1 MRCTLNFIH
10 RAIGF
15 LSSINAFQ
23 SVLQSFITVSCEYT
37 VLLPNTKMPVGGKKL
52 EQGDIIKLQ
61 KEFLD
66 CDADGDGT
74 ITVAELR
81 DVLRGLKVKLKV
93 SESDIKKILREI
105 DADGDGTVNLK
116 EYYDHMASSTSKNL
130 VHRALMQ
137 RSKARQQFA
146 KYDTDGSGSISVEE
160 MKLVFEERTGRK
172 LDMKEVKQML
182 KEMDEDDDG
191 KINYDEFLALM
202 CK

>member
-1 MRCTLNFIH
+1 
-10 RAIGF
+10 
-15 LSSINAFQ
+15 
-23 SVLQSFITVSCEYT
+23 
-37 VLLPNTKMPVGGKKL
+37 MPGGGKKL

-66 CDADGDGT
+66 CDGDGDGT

-93 SESDIKKILREI
+93 SDSDIKKILREI

-116 EYYDHMASSTSKNL
+116 EYYDHMANSTNKNL

-182 KEMDEDDDG
+182 KFERHSSELCSNFIKLFINICHLRVRQQHNELFSPPSG
-191 KINYDEFLALM
+191 NKIIF
-202 CK
+202 